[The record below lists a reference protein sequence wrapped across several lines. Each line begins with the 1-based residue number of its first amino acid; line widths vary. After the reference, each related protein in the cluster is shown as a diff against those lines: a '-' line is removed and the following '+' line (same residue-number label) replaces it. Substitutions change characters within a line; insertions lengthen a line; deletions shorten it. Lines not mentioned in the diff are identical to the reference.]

1 MYSVSLEDVRLPI
14 TPGKITTKI
23 NNKNKT
29 IDLLGLGEVN
39 ILKPAGLTDITFECM
54 IPAFKYPFAVYPTG
68 FKDQRYFL
76 DYFEKLKTSQKP
88 FQFIIFRIINNG
100 TFSSTNTNIKVSL
113 EDYQIVDDANEG
125 VDMMISISLK
135 QFKDFSTQ
143 KIVVKEDKT
152 GATDSI
158 AVVETTRATPAVP
171 LNKTWTVKKGDNLWT
186 IAKIN
191 YGDATK
197 YKTIAKKNNIK
208 NPNKIYPGQ
217 VLTL

>member
-1 MYSVSLEDVRLPI
+1 MYEVFMGDVRLPI
-14 TPGKITTKI
+14 TPSKITTKI

-29 IDLLGLGEVN
+29 IELLGLGEVN
-39 ILKPAGLTDITFECM
+39 ILKPAGLTEVSFECV
-54 IPAFKYPFAVYPTG
+54 IPAFQYPFAVYPTG
-68 FKDQRYFL
+68 FKNQKYFL
-76 DYFEKLKTSQKP
+76 DYFEKLKTEQKA
-88 FQFIIFRIINNG
+88 FQFIITRIINNG
-100 TFSSTNTNIKVSL
+100 TFSSANTSKSVSL
-113 EDYQIVDDANEG
+113 EDYQIIDDTSEG
-125 VDMMISISLK
+125 VDMLISFSLK
-135 QFKDFSTQ
+135 HFREFSTQ
-143 KIVVKEDKT
+143 KIVVKEDTT